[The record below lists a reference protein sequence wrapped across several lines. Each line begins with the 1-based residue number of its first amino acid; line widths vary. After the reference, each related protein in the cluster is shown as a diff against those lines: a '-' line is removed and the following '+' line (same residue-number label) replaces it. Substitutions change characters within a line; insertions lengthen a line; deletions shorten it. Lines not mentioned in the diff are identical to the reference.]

1 MFDIVLSAVLIM
13 RIVIADVDYDGSH
26 TYLLEEVR
34 TSGAERPRH
43 IAFTSMDPLPVK
55 EGEIVRMKV
64 DGECTLAY
72 GIDESVKPYWASYR
86 AWICSANILSTQ
98 EKQWK
103 ATWYNPKESNSVP
116 KTENSLPASIEK

>member
-1 MFDIVLSAVLIM
+1 MNSSFRPRILCTLLSTRRQMSSMFDIVLSAVLTM

-55 EGEIVRMKV
+55 EGEIFRMKV
-64 DGECTLAY
+64 DGECALAY
-72 GIDESVKPYWASYR
+72 GIDESIKTYWASYR
-86 AWICSANILSTQ
+86 AWT
-98 EKQWK
+98 
-103 ATWYNPKESNSVP
+103 
-116 KTENSLPASIEK
+116 